1 MLRLRSRN
9 PYVVTFMLATFAIG
23 VLSWYG
29 WDWYV
34 TPHYSEQDIAQSA
47 ETNLILDMV
56 RRPPEQRPADLAGVN
71 LLRSQIRAELEA
83 QIAAEREEIESG
95 LAAGLICL
103 ILALGHGMFHF
114 MLLRN
119 QK

>member
-29 WDWYV
+29 WDWVV
-34 TPHYSEQDIAQSA
+34 TPQYTEKDIAQSV
-47 ETNLILDMV
+47 ETNLILDLV
-56 RRPPEQRPADLAGVN
+56 RRPAEQRPRDMAGVDQ
-71 LLRSQIRAELEA
+71 LRAQIHAELEA
-83 QIAAEREEIESG
+83 QIAAERQEIENG

-103 ILALGHGMFHF
+103 VLALGHGLFHF
-114 MLLRN
+114 WLQRS
-119 QK
+119 QQ